1 MIHTLK
7 SETPAPMVRP
17 MPVGL
22 ARRSRPT
29 CPHRG
34 EMRMASLRELTGQRR
49 NRVFSY
55 HAYLAILNEGGEP
68 L

>member
-1 MIHTLK
+1 MIHPLYLAI
-7 SETPAPMVRP
+7 PAPTVRSTK
-17 MPVGL
+17 VGL

-34 EMRMASLRELTGQRR
+34 EMRIASLRELTGQRR
-49 NRVFSY
+49 NRVFSCD
-55 HAYLAILNEGGEP
+55 AYLYILNEGGES

>member
-1 MIHTLK
+1 
-7 SETPAPMVRP
+7 
-17 MPVGL
+17 
-22 ARRSRPT
+22 
-29 CPHRG
+29 
-34 EMRMASLRELTGQRR
+34 MRMASLRELTGQRR